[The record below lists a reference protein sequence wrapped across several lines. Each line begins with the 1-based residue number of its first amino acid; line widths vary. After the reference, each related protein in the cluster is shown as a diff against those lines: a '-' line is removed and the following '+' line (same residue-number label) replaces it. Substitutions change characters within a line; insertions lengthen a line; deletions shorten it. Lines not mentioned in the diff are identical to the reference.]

1 MRRQFLAL
9 CIFNTVAI
17 AGCSSAGVPY
27 QADRAAVEIGKP
39 AKPFEVLHIFKDGN
53 DGAEPEA
60 ALLLDHGA
68 LYGTT
73 YRGGDRNDG
82 GTVYKV
88 TPSGGYSIIHR
99 FVRHAPFGQR
109 ANPDGG
115 LVSDTA
121 GDLYGT
127 TLEGG
132 LLHRGTVYKVNARGR
147 ATTLYTFS
155 GGSDGEFPYATLLR
169 DGAGNLY
176 GTTQAGGNTAL
187 CDGGGCGVV
196 FKIDTSNHES
206 VLYAFKG
213 GTADGNDPYGGVVRD
228 RQGNFY
234 GTTIGGGTSDCVGE
248 GCGIVYKIDASGEET
263 ILHRFTN
270 GADGGH
276 PSDTLLQDSGGNL
289 YGTTDSGGPKDA
301 GLVFEIDETGNET
314 VLYNFTGGSDGGGPF
329 AGLIQDAHGNFF
341 GTTEFGGKTS
351 CQSGCGVVFEL
362 DPSGRETVLYPF
374 TGKKDGAYPLAGVIM
389 DSAGYLY
396 GATPEGGYQRCANG
410 LGCGVAFKLKL

>member
-147 ATTLYTFS
+147 ATTLYTFC
-155 GGSDGEFPYATLLR
+155 GGSDGEFPYAT
-169 DGAGNLY
+169 
-176 GTTQAGGNTAL
+176 
-187 CDGGGCGVV
+187 
-196 FKIDTSNHES
+196 
-206 VLYAFKG
+206 
-213 GTADGNDPYGGVVRD
+213 
-228 RQGNFY
+228 
-234 GTTIGGGTSDCVGE
+234 
-248 GCGIVYKIDASGEET
+248 
-263 ILHRFTN
+263 
-270 GADGGH
+270 
-276 PSDTLLQDSGGNL
+276 
-289 YGTTDSGGPKDA
+289 
-301 GLVFEIDETGNET
+301 
-314 VLYNFTGGSDGGGPF
+314 
-329 AGLIQDAHGNFF
+329 
-341 GTTEFGGKTS
+341 
-351 CQSGCGVVFEL
+351 
-362 DPSGRETVLYPF
+362 
-374 TGKKDGAYPLAGVIM
+374 
-389 DSAGYLY
+389 
-396 GATPEGGYQRCANG
+396 
-410 LGCGVAFKLKL
+410 